1 MKNINKQEELVS
13 ALWDFAKGL
22 QKSEVIKSGV
32 CTKSIDRKGDGFET
46 KMDMEVM
53 DKTLK
58 RIAKNFN
65 LEIQP
70 VY

>member
-22 QKSEVIKSGV
+22 QKSENLSAKSVDIK
-32 CTKSIDRKGDGFET
+32 RDGFET

-53 DKTLK
+53 HEAIEK
-58 RIAKNFN
+58 IAEIFN
-65 LEIQP
+65 LEIQE
-70 VY
+70 VQ

>member
-1 MKNINKQEELVS
+1 MKNITKQEELVS

-22 QKSEVIKSGV
+22 QKSKNMTSSSKNI
-32 CTKSIDRKGDGFET
+32 KGDGFET
-46 KMDMEVM
+46 KMDMAVLHEA
-53 DKTLK
+53 LH

-70 VY
+70 IQ

>member
-22 QKSEVIKSGV
+22 QKSEVIKSNICV
-32 CTKSIDRKGDGFET
+32 KSVDKAGFET
-46 KMDMEVM
+46 NMDMAVFDE
-53 DKTLK
+53 TLK

-70 VY
+70 IQ

>member
-22 QKSEVIKSGV
+22 QKSEIIKSGI
-32 CTKSIDRKGDGFET
+32 CSKSIDKEKFET

-53 DKTLK
+53 GKTLK
-58 RIAKNFN
+58 RIADNFN